1 MIKMRV
7 GLRQRYA
14 MIIALSAVAVASVV
28 QIVSYRET
36 IRLAEEVEQSSSEA
50 MSRALRREA
59 ELAAKQL
66 TAVLTDS
73 LVEPLDQENF
83 ESLFNIAGSARLLP
97 GVTEILIYDRD
108 GAVIHDG
115 TKEIHAYGE
124 HAPEGLR
131 KSVLEQGRILSKGGE
146 TTLDICAPISTA
158 GRILG
163 AVKIS
168 ISLTRLDGHVG
179 RLDDELAAINHDS
192 ADKHLRNFVGFV
204 VVLTLLGTLVGIVSA
219 RRLIEPIQALIAM
232 TRQVAQRNFKVDVP
246 ARRFDE
252 LGELASSLKSM
263 ATEIEESMIS
273 RSHLEEEVR
282 IRTAALEKANRQLEQ
297 RDLHRRRFLAEVS
310 HELRT
315 PLTII
320 HGEAQVTARLEDGDM
335 TRYQDSLST
344 ITEQSAVMRKL
355 VDDLLNL
362 ARLDDHLTECEFEPV
377 QVADLVDSAN
387 KAARKLAEVSN
398 LQITSENRQDHL
410 TVRGDRH
417 QLGRL
422 LLIFIKNSINYSPDG
437 GAIEIRTDAHG
448 GSAEIRI
455 ADQGVGLE
463 PLDHERMFDPF
474 YRGKKARQLF
484 PSGSGLGLSIAKKIS
499 DAHRGTIHVAGRAN
513 YGTTVSI
520 KLPLEQSNG
529 CQG

>member
-1 MIKMRV
+1 MRV

-14 MIIALSAVAVASVV
+14 LIIALSAVAVASVV

-59 ELAAKQL
+59 ELATKQL
-66 TAVLTDS
+66 AAVLTDS
-73 LVEPLDQENF
+73 LVEPLEQENF
-83 ESLFNIAGSARLLP
+83 ENLLNIAGPARSLP
-97 GVTEILIYDRD
+97 DVTEILVYDRD
-108 GAVIHDG
+108 GTVIHDG
-115 TKEIHAYGE
+115 TKEILAYGE
-124 HAPEGLR
+124 RAPEGLI
-131 KSVLEQGRILSKGGE
+131 KSVLEQGQILSKAGE
-146 TTLDICAPISTA
+146 KTLDICAPILTA
-158 GRILG
+158 DRILG
-163 AVKIS
+163 AVRIS
-168 ISLTRLDGHVG
+168 VSLARFEGHVG
-179 RLDDELAAINHDS
+179 RLDDELATINQDS

-204 VVLTLLGTLVGIVSA
+204 VVLTLLGTLVGIISA
-219 RRLIEPIQALIAM
+219 GRLIEPIQALTAM
-232 TRQVAQRNFKVDVP
+232 TRQVAQRNFQVNVP
-246 ARRFDE
+246 ARRSDE

-282 IRTAALEKANRQLEQ
+282 TRTAALERVNRQLEQ

-320 HGEAQVTARLEDGDM
+320 HGEAQVTARLEDDDKA
-335 TRYQDSLST
+335 RYQDSLST
-344 ITEQSAVMRKL
+344 ITEQSTVMRKL

-362 ARLDDHLTECEFEPV
+362 ARLDDYLTEYQFERV
-377 QVADLVDSAN
+377 QVAELVDCAN
-387 KAARKLAEVSN
+387 KAAQKLVEAN
-398 LQITSENRQDHL
+398 HFQITSENKQDHL

-417 QLGRL
+417 KLGQL
-422 LLIFIKNSINYSPDG
+422 LLIVIKNSINYSPDG
-437 GAIEIRTDAHG
+437 GTIEIRTDANG
-448 GSAEIRI
+448 DSAEIRI

-463 PLDHERMFDPF
+463 PLDYERMFDPF

-499 DAHRGTIHVAGRAN
+499 DAHRGTIYVAGRAN
-513 YGTTVSI
+513 HGTTVSI
-520 KLPLEQSNG
+520 KLPLERSNG